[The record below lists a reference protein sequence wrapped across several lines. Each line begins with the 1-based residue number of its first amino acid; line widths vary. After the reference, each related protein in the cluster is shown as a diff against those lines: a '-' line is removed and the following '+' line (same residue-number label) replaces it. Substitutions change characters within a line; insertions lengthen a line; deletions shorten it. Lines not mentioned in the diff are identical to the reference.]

1 MIGKHCTAKRLL
13 FWLVFAFW
21 LATALPIATLSLFM
35 WEIPLWPSF
44 SSESTSEGFAVWA
57 VVTAWFYVTPV
68 GLILVG
74 RTNRRP
80 SA

>member
-1 MIGKHCTAKRLL
+1 MIGTHFTAKRPL
-13 FWLVFAFW
+13 FWLVFVLW

-44 SSESTSEGFAVWA
+44 NADSTSEGVAVWA
-57 VVTAWFYVTPV
+57 AVTAWFYLTPV

-74 RTNRRP
+74 RANRRP

>member
-1 MIGKHCTAKRLL
+1 MIGKHFTARRPL
-13 FWLVFAFW
+13 FWLVFVLW

-44 SSESTSEGFAVWA
+44 SAESTSEGVAVWA
-57 VVTAWFYVTPV
+57 VVAAWFYVTPV
-68 GLILVG
+68 GLILVS

>member
-1 MIGKHCTAKRLL
+1 MISKHFTAKRPL
-13 FWLVFAFW
+13 FWLLFVFW

-44 SSESTSEGFAVWA
+44 SSESTSDGVAVWA
-57 VVTAWFYVTPV
+57 VVTVWFYVTPV
-68 GLILVG
+68 GLIWAS
-74 RTNRRP
+74 RTHRRP

>member
-1 MIGKHCTAKRLL
+1 MIGKYFTAKRPL
-13 FWLVFAFW
+13 FWLVFVLW

-44 SSESTSEGFAVWA
+44 NADSTSGGVAVWA
-57 VVTAWFYVTPV
+57 AVTAWFYVTPV

-80 SA
+80 SD

>member
-1 MIGKHCTAKRLL
+1 MIGKHFTARKSL
-13 FWLVFAFW
+13 FLLVFVLW

-44 SSESTSEGFAVWA
+44 SAESTSEGVAVWA
-57 VVTAWFYVTPV
+57 VVAAWFYVIPV

-74 RTNRRP
+74 RNNRRP